1 MAGQLLL
8 LIRQDRL
15 RHRDKRPW
23 REQTGRWAVGEIK
36 ANNIAQFE
44 RARVIRSSSDSF
56 FWTGCRQRGREREG
70 LGGQIQR
77 EREIERGG
85 GGGGE
90 ERGSLWK

>member
-56 FWTGCRQRGREREG
+56 FWTGCRQRGGGRRGEG
-70 LGGQIQR
+70 DR
-77 EREIERGG
+77 DREIGG